1 MWVSFPEKICQPS
14 RDALIPGQ
22 NGKNLRYLAGLSSPA
37 GRDIL
42 EIIDGALR
50 ELGVQAPVTPHDAA
64 SRMARRLADD
74 IVARRI
80 EPYEAACRI
89 CLSYA
94 SEAPE
99 LEHWSDVVIYYE
111 AEAEARNAE
120 RAKLQIE
127 QAARFIVYRELSQG
141 NYRLGVFTSYL
152 AYELRNNFG

>member
-50 ELGVQAPVTPHDAA
+50 ELGVPAPVTPHDAA

-94 SEAPE
+94 SE
-99 LEHWSDVVIYYE
+99 LEHWSDIVIYYE